1 MKVLQFLL
9 FFGLMVFA
17 YQVPAQS
24 IYVTKT
30 GEKYHKG
37 SCHFLKNS
45 KKEISF
51 EKAQQLGFT
60 ACSVCKPTSLKTK
73 SSSATAVNSFY
84 SAPKS
89 SAQKSSSTQCTGK
102 TKAGTRCQRMT
113 KASNGR
119 CHQH

>member
-1 MKVLQFLL
+1 MKLLKLLL
-9 FFGLMVFA
+9 FFGLICYA
-17 YQVPAQS
+17 YDVPAQN

-37 SCHFLKNS
+37 SCHFLKKS

-60 ACSVCKPTSLKTK
+60 ACSVCKPASLKLKNNASTSVNK
-73 SSSATAVNSFY
+73 LYSEPKSAT
-84 SAPKS
+84 
-89 SAQKSSSTQCTGK
+89 QKSPSTQCTGK
-102 TKAGTRCQRMT
+102 TKSGTQCKRMT

-119 CHQH
+119 CYQH

>member
-9 FFGLMVFA
+9 FFGLLMFA
-17 YQVPAQS
+17 YEVPAQS

-60 ACSVCKPTSLKTK
+60 ACSVCKPSSLKTRSSNETSVNNLFSTPK
-73 SSSATAVNSFY
+73 SSSS
-84 SAPKS
+84 KS
-89 SAQKSSSTQCTGK
+89 VSTQCTGK
-102 TKAGTRCQRMT
+102 TKSGTRCQRMT